1 MIEEYYNII
10 SLIFKHSDQNA
21 VKYGIMLAERF
32 WKIALVF
39 IGIVIIISMFKI
51 FKKAGEKPWKAFIPI
66 YNLIIL
72 YKVSGVTPY
81 ILLILFLFIIPQIR
95 GIIFILYNIIE
106 ATQEVCLCK
115 KFKKSLLF
123 IMCMIFF
130 NFICYPILAFGK
142 SEYEK

>member
-1 MIEEYYNII
+1 
-10 SLIFKHSDQNA
+10 
-21 VKYGIMLAERF
+21 
-32 WKIALVF
+32 
-39 IGIVIIISMFKI
+39 MFKI

-66 YNLIIL
+66 YNFIVL
-72 YKVSGVTPY
+72 YKISGITPY
-81 ILLILFLFIIPQIR
+81 ILLLLLLFLIPKIR
-95 GIIFILYNIIE
+95 VLTFILYNIIE

-123 IMCMIFF
+123 IICMIFF